1 MAYWIITDKVLD
13 KSSIETP
20 FIILGPPGQHRWIYS
35 LVNEKT
41 KKLRFARSSNEYKI
55 GERIHDGDIQKTS

>member
-41 KKLRFARSSNEYKI
+41 KKLSTPDIYFVP
-55 GERIHDGDIQKTS
+55 GDP